1 MKLSIVIFFLIFS
14 NQLFCQVVFDK
25 TEHDFGEINLS
36 DNRFIDIY
44 LKNTGDK
51 EAYLLS
57 VKKPDEI
64 AYIHKGSLI
73 LPNESTIIRLQ
84 VNPKRVGKF
93 KYEIPVYTSDRDKPV
108 IIKLKGDLLEIVR
121 DQRANFTQ
129 CPSFSQKPGDGNPLD
144 FQLTVKTVDAESKE
158 SISSSTVTVLQNG
171 RPIGK
176 WSTGKNGDFKT
187 QIPIGISYFYATHP
201 NYKPAELGA
210 YVNFKRSEVI
220 IELEK
225 DQTKELVN
233 MEEDLIESKEDVTTL
248 KERLQLL
255 LEEELITKKIEKDTV
270 VKELSDEVVEGSPKF
285 EKLDNDNF
293 DESLFKPVNVVF
305 VIDVS
310 SSMNQAD
317 RMELMKY
324 SLYELVDMLRPQDK
338 LGLVSYASNANVLL
352 EPTSGEN
359 KDEINKLVEG
369 LKASGLTAGGEG
381 IKLGFKQAR
390 RNLIDDGAN
399 QVIIITDGAFNKNSG
414 NYKKV
419 IERNLK
425 RKGITLSVVGI
436 KNNEKSATSMRE
448 AVDIGGGNFIE
459 VHKLV
464 DAQNNL
470 KQAIRKS
477 AFRY

>member
-1 MKLSIVIFFLIFS
+1 MKIIVIIFFLFFLNLSFS
-14 NQLFCQVVFDK
+14 QIVFDK

-64 AYIHKGSLI
+64 VYIHKGSLI
-73 LPNESTIIRLQ
+73 LPNESTIVRLQ
-84 VNPKRVGKF
+84 VNPKRKGKF
-93 KYEIPVYTSDRDKPV
+93 KYEIPIYTSDREKPV
-108 IIKLKGDLLEIVR
+108 IIKLKGDLLEIAKS
-121 DQRANFTQ
+121 QRNNFTQ
-129 CPSFSQKPGDGNPLD
+129 CPSFTKKPGEGNPLD
-144 FQLTVKTVDAESKE
+144 FVLTVKTIDAETKE
-158 SISSSTVTVLQNG
+158 AVSSSTVTILQNG
-171 RPIGK
+171 KPVGK
-176 WSTGKNGDFKT
+176 WETSKNGSFTT

-210 YVNFKRSEVI
+210 YVNFKRNEVI
-220 IELEK
+220 IELER
-225 DQTKELVN
+225 DQKRELV
-233 MEEDLIESKEDVTTL
+233 EEKLTETTEDNFTL
-248 KERLQLL
+248 KEKLELL
-255 LEEELITKKIEKDTV
+255 LEEESTSQIEEDTIV
-270 VKELSDEVVEGSPKF
+270 EKPTDEVTKDKPNF
-285 EKLDNDNF
+285 EKLDRDNF

-324 SLYELVDMLRPQDK
+324 SLYELVEMLRPQDK
-338 LGLVSYASNANVLL
+338 LGLVSYATKANVILK
-352 EPTSGEN
+352 PTSGQN
-359 KDEINKLVEG
+359 KDEINELVEG

-381 IKLGFKQAR
+381 IKLGFRQAR
-390 RNLIDDGAN
+390 RNFIDDGAN
-399 QVIIITDGAFNKNSG
+399 QVIIITDGAFNKSSG

-419 IERNLK
+419 IERNLR

-436 KNNEKSATSMRE
+436 KNNEKSAESMRE

-459 VHKLV
+459 IHKLV

-477 AFRY
+477 AFKY